1 MEKLEKTIISNL
13 IKAINHANNYAE
25 QNDIKSNKFCLGQ
38 VDAFL
43 SILEC
48 IGHNVV
54 CEFSRIQ
61 QWGTSGTHK
70 FERIEKVLMDDK
82 VIFVKNA

>member
-1 MEKLEKTIISNL
+1 MKKLEERVIGNL
-13 IKAINHANNYAE
+13 IEAINHANNYAE
-25 QNDIKSNKFCLGQ
+25 QNDIKSNNFCLGQ

-43 SILEC
+43 SVLEC

-54 CEFSRIQ
+54 CELSRIQ
-61 QWGTSGTHK
+61 QWGISGTHK
-70 FERIEKVLMDDK
+70 FERIEKILMDDK